1 MEHDKSNVRGTH
13 EHEYAVL
20 SAYRYMLEVPNR
32 GSKMALSLDE
42 NGRFQYFFIS
52 YDAWII
58 GFQEMGK
65 VIVVDG
71 KF

>member
-1 MEHDKSNVRGTH
+1 
-13 EHEYAVL
+13 
-20 SAYRYMLEVPNR
+20 MLEVANP
-32 GSKMALSLDE
+32 GSKTTLSFDE
-42 NGRFQYFFIS
+42 NGRFQYFFVS
-52 YDAWII
+52 YAAWII

>member
-1 MEHDKSNVRGTH
+1 MEHTKSNVRGIH
-13 EHEYAVL
+13 EHGYVVL
-20 SAYRYMLEVPNR
+20 TVYRYMLEVANP
-32 GSKMALSLDE
+32 GSKMELSLDE